1 MPRRSSLVTR
11 HSTSPGYPEAKKA
24 AYYIKSQGRL
34 PPRVGIILGS
44 GLGDVVRQLRE
55 VKSLAYRSIPHF
67 PRSTVP
73 GHAGVLH
80 LGLWDRVP
88 VAVLQGRMHLYEGYT
103 PAEVVLPTR
112 TLALAG
118 IQFLFVTCA
127 AGGIAPQATPGTLMV
142 FTDHINLQ
150 GVNPLVG
157 PEDSRLGLRFV
168 DMSQVYD
175 PELRAAARRAAA
187 KLRLKFFEG
196 VYVALLGPSFETP
209 AEIRALRRLG
219 ADAVGMSTVPEV
231 IAARQRGVRVMAV
244 ASITNRAAGLS
255 RHGLSHE
262 EVLEAG
268 KKATQ
273 DLVRLLGEVIE
284 RCVPEEEH
292 DI

>member
-1 MPRRSSLVTR
+1 M
-11 HSTSPGYPEAKKA
+11 
-24 AYYIKSQGRL
+24 SQG
-34 PPRVGIILGS
+34 
-44 GLGDVVRQLRE
+44 
-55 VKSLAYRSIPHF
+55 
-67 PRSTVP
+67 
-73 GHAGVLH
+73 
-80 LGLWDRVP
+80 
-88 VAVLQGRMHLYEGYT
+88 
-103 PAEVVLPTR
+103 
-112 TLALAG
+112 
-118 IQFLFVTCA
+118 
-127 AGGIAPQATPGTLMV
+127 
-142 FTDHINLQ
+142 
-150 GVNPLVG
+150 
-157 PEDSRLGLRFV
+157 
-168 DMSQVYD
+168 YD